1 VVIKSTFEALFVLII
16 CHFHPPNSIGIFM
29 TILSWSI
36 RENIER
42 RIKLLLSIDK
52 IIVSDRI
59 RKDFGD
65 VEELAADIKQN
76 GLINAIA
83 VTSDYRLIAGERRLR
98 AHMFLGMKEI
108 AVRVL
113 DASDPEHQLRLEI
126 SENEHRKEFTFSER
140 VEWGRRLEEVERQ
153 KAKERMAGKE
163 NLPEQSGQVRDIVA
177 EQAGFGSGKQYDKAK
192 YIMEN
197 ATPEIIQQLDSGLIS
212 THKAFVETRER
223 LERERLEAEERAEQ
237 AESEL
242 YELQQ
247 RFKGAIPA
255 EQLEEAVS
263 AAVERHQEETDLL
276 LTQKEKEKQHLL
288 KQKED
293 ELKSKHKQEL
303 ENAEFIAR
311 NLREGLKSAQ
321 DKLQALELQ
330 QADDFDEQQEATK
343 LKKLKYEADVNT
355 IQFSIHVKKFLQ
367 TVGITSYNLGAI
379 SAASSSEKKRLSES
393 LDMLQ
398 AFIDQLRPAI
408 NSRKVVGK
416 E

>member
-1 VVIKSTFEALFVLII
+1 
-16 CHFHPPNSIGIFM
+16 M
-29 TILSWSI
+29 
-36 RENIER
+36 
-42 RIKLLLSIDK
+42 LLSIDK

-98 AHMFLGMKEI
+98 AHMFLGLKEI
-108 AVRVL
+108 AVRIL
-113 DASDPEHQLRLEI
+113 DATDAEHQLRLEI

-140 VEWGRRLEEVERQ
+140 VDWARRLEEVERI
-153 KAKERMAGKE
+153 KAKERMAGSKE
-163 NLPEQSGQVRDIVA
+163 TFPEQSGQVRDIVA
-177 EQAGFGSGKQYDKAK
+177 EQTGFGSGKQYDKAK
-192 YIMEN
+192 FIMEN
-197 ATPEIIQQLDSGLIS
+197 ATSEIVQQLDSGLIT
-212 THKAFVETRER
+212 THRAFTETKER

-242 YELQQ
+242 YEMQQ

-255 EQLEEAVS
+255 DQLEEAVS

-379 SAASSSEKKRLSES
+379 AAASSSEKKRLSES

-398 AFIDQLRPAI
+398 TFIDQLRPAI

>member
-1 VVIKSTFEALFVLII
+1 
-16 CHFHPPNSIGIFM
+16 M
-29 TILSWSI
+29 
-36 RENIER
+36 ER
-42 RIKLLLSIDK
+42 RINLLLSIDK

-98 AHMFLGMKEI
+98 AHMFLGLKEI

-113 DASDPEHQLRLEI
+113 DATDAEHQLRLEI

-140 VEWGRRLEEVERQ
+140 VDWARRLEEVERI
-153 KAKERMAGKE
+153 KVKERMAGSKE
-163 NLPEQSGQVRDIVA
+163 TFPEQSGQVRDIVA
-177 EQAGFGSGKQYDKAK
+177 EQTGFGSGKQYDKAK
-192 YIMEN
+192 FIMEN
-197 ATPEIIQQLDSGLIS
+197 ATPEIVQQLDSGLIS
-212 THKAFVETRER
+212 THKAFTETKER

-242 YELQQ
+242 YEMQQ

-255 EQLEEAVS
+255 DQLEEAVS

-276 LTQKEKEKQHLL
+276 LTQKEKEKLHLL
-288 KQKED
+288 RQKED

-303 ENAEFIAR
+303 ENADFVAK
-311 NLREGLKSAQ
+311 NLREGLKEAQ
-321 DKLQALELQ
+321 ERLRALELKSPEGFNEGEA
-330 QADDFDEQQEATK
+330 ADE
-343 LKKLKYEADVNT
+343 LKKLRYSADKNT
-355 IQFSIHVKKFLQ
+355 VQFAIHVRKFIQ
-367 TVGITSYNLGAI
+367 DHAITAFNFGSIA
-379 SAASSSEKKRLSES
+379 SASNADKKRLSES

-398 AFIDQLRPAI
+398 TFIDQIRPAI